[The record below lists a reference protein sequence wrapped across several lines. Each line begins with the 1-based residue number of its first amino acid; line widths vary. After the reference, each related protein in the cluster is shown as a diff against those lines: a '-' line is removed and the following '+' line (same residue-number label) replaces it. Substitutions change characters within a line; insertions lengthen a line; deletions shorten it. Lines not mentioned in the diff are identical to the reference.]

1 MKIRELADYCKS
13 IDIDCEKCKHQEECR
28 CLGIGDHS
36 PYGIIKSVDN
46 NADVEMFG

>member
-13 IDIDCEKCKHQEECR
+13 IEINCDVCEHTDECKYLDIGE
-28 CLGIGDHS
+28 HS
-36 PYGIIKSVDN
+36 PYGIVKSVDN